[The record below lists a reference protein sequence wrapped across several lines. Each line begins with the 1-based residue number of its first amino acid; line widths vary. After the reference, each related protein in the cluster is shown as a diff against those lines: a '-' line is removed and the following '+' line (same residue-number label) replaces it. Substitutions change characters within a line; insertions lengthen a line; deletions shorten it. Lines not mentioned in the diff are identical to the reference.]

1 MYDESGEFAVRVGI
15 PSKSGVGGGIMS
27 VVPRK
32 MGIGVYGPSLDHKGN
47 SLAGIAVLE
56 DLEQAIDLSVF

>member
-1 MYDESGEFAVRVGI
+1 
-15 PSKSGVGGGIMS
+15 
-27 VVPRK
+27 
-32 MGIGVYGPSLDHKGN
+32 MGIGVYGPSLDNKGN